1 LVSRSA
7 VAIQFHHEA
16 TKHAKVHEVVR
27 ALEGGAALVLS
38 CFTPRRQ
45 DAKTLRRDKRCCE
58 SLFGAKRRCG
68 IEWRLR
74 RYLFA

>member
-16 TKHAKVHEVVR
+16 TKHAKVREVVR

-45 DAKTLRRDKRCCE
+45 DAKKGQAVLRI
-58 SLFGAKRRCG
+58 SF
-68 IEWRLR
+68 WREAPM
-74 RYLFA
+74 RY